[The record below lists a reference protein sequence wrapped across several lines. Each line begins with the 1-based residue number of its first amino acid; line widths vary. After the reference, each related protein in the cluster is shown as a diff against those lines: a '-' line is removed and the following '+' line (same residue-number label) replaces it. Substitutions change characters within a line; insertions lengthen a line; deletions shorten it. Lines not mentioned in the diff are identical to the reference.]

1 MLQKVVDAGR
11 LSGEG
16 QMIEKALL
24 PINVKFSQKELNA
37 MMHFLQSSNIKTV
50 HLLHVISE
58 GLESKDRIQKYL
70 EEVAQ
75 TLPTDIKINL
85 EVREGHIATK
95 IAQTA
100 NDIDTDLVYIM
111 SNRRGFMYQTFLGS
125 TSRDLLRLTDK
136 PVLVH
141 KTRPSLLS
149 GETIDKILYATDFGP
164 TAQKALQ
171 YIKKAAQFAG
181 ELYVLHVGSRAPD
194 PFEEK
199 KRQQEVNEKLENI
212 EKELENYFGYIEP
225 ISTVG
230 TPHKAIQ
237 KTSEEKKVDV
247 IVLGR
252 LSRAGPE
259 NILGTTSER
268 VSGCA
273 RSSILLIP

>member
-1 MLQKVVDAGR
+1 MFQKADDER
-11 LSGEG
+11 LSNEE
-16 QMIEKALL
+16 QMVEKALL

-37 MMHFLQSSNIKTV
+37 MMNFLQSSSIKTV
-50 HLLHVISE
+50 NLMHVISE

-70 EEVAQ
+70 EEVAK
-75 TLPTDIKINL
+75 TLPTDIKINV
-85 EVREGHIATK
+85 EVREGHIPTE

-100 NDIDTDLVYIM
+100 NDIDIDLVYIR
-111 SNRRGFMYQTFLGS
+111 SNCRGFMCRTFLGS
-125 TSRDLLRLTDK
+125 TSQDLLRLTDK

-141 KTRPSLLS
+141 KIRPSLLE
-149 GETIDKILYATDFGP
+149 GETINKILYATDFGS

-171 YIKKAAQFAG
+171 YIKKAAEFAD
-181 ELYVLHVGSRAPD
+181 ELYVLHVGNRAPD

-199 KRQQEVNEKLENI
+199 ERQQEVNQKLEEV
-212 EKELENYFGYIEP
+212 EKELESYFDNIEL

-252 LSRAGPE
+252 LSRADPE

-268 VSGCA
+268 VSGFA
-273 RSSILLIP
+273 RYSILLIP